1 MPRDITVTIK
11 VLEGL
16 RPSRPDTIPVDHDLW
31 RLLQDCWQATPGDR
45 PSISQIIQRLD
56 SIIGTK
62 SEDAVADWDES
73 ISSKSRRSLQE
84 WPLLPSIAAIER
96 LILGKG
102 VFCLA
107 CAQGITYAHTVCL
120 RIIGI
125 VKSECCHFPRA
136 SD

>member
-1 MPRDITVTIK
+1 
-11 VLEGL
+11 VLDGL

-45 PSISQIIQRLD
+45 PSIPQIIQRLD
-56 SIIGTK
+56 SIIGAK
-62 SEDAVADWDES
+62 SEDPVADWDES

-107 CAQGITYAHTVCL
+107 YAHGITYAHTICL

-125 VKSECCHFPRA
+125 VKSECCYFFRA